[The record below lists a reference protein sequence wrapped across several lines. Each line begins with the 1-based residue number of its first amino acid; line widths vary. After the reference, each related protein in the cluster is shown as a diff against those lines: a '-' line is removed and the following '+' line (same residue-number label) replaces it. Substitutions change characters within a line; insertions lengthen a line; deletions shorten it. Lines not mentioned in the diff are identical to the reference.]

1 MEMDPATALIRKL
14 GGEAKVA
21 GIAGTALSAPYR
33 WQHEKSRGGT
43 GGLIPQAYHRRLLD
57 YADAHG
63 IALAAEEFLPPR
75 ARTCSVAP
83 LFPSALVAA
92 SIETRAPDAGIISLN
107 TAMLWVRPP
116 GAGCC
121 VNAAHRKMPL
131 ER

>member
-1 MEMDPATALIRKL
+1 LTSISEYQKLWTQATAIIRKL

-75 ARTCSVAP
+75 ASAP
-83 LFPSALVAA
+83 S
-92 SIETRAPDAGIISLN
+92 
-107 TAMLWVRPP
+107 
-116 GAGCC
+116 GAG
-121 VNAAHRKMPL
+121 
-131 ER
+131 